1 MAPTCLERLKIP
13 VLAAPMFLVS
23 GPALVVEACRNGVLG
38 SFPALNQRTSQGFEA
53 WVKEIRGALRHDDA
67 PFGVN
72 LAVHHTSP
80 RAAADLDV
88 IVRYQVP
95 VVITTLGLT
104 REAVDAVHSYG
115 GLIFHDAI
123 TVRHAQ
129 KALAAGADAIIA
141 VCAGAGGHAGTLNP
155 FAFAAELRP
164 HLAGKLLVLSGGIS
178 DGAGIAGAIAA
189 GADMAALGTRFIAT
203 AESMAS
209 AEQKQMICQCAAKD
223 IVYTDRISG
232 IAASFLR
239 PRLEAFGWSAD
250 GGGPAKAF
258 DVAREI
264 QPKLWLDYWSAG
276 QSTGGVRDIIPV
288 AELCRRLKDEYH
300 VAIGRLKAR

>member
-1 MAPTCLERLKIP
+1 MTATCLSRLKIP
-13 VLAAPMFLVS
+13 ALAAPMFLVS
-23 GPALVVEACRNGVLG
+23 GPALVIETCRNGLLG
-38 SFPALNQRTSQGFEA
+38 TFPALNQRTTEGFAA
-53 WVKEIRGALRHDDA
+53 WLKEIRGALSNNDA

-88 IVRYQVP
+88 IVRAQVP

-104 REAVDAVHSYG
+104 PDVVEAVHSYG
-115 GLIFHDAI
+115 GLVFHDAI

-164 HLAGKLLVLSGGIS
+164 YMQGKTLILSGGIS

-189 GADMAALGTRFIAT
+189 GADLAALGTRFIAT
-203 AESMAS
+203 NESMAPE
-209 AEQKQMICQCAAKD
+209 EQKRMICESAAKD

-232 IAASFLR
+232 LAASFLR
-239 PRLEAFGWSAD
+239 PRLEQFGWNESEAVTH
-250 GGGPAKAF
+250 KAF
-258 DVAREI
+258 NVAGEI

-276 QSTGGVRDIIPV
+276 QSTGGVHDIIPV
-288 AELCRRLKDEYH
+288 AELCRRLTDEYH
-300 VAIGRLKAR
+300 AAIRRMSAR